1 MDASMQAKLLKI
13 ESAFLSLFPVLYCLI
28 ILPSKELH
36 NTFFTSKINLLAV
49 FVILATIFRFI
60 ASRDVNFAQFGDAAK
75 KISGYLWVL
84 SVFLLSLLVS
94 VLLSPEQTQSIFGAV
109 NFHTGASFILLSAL
123 AFWLYSSGQR
133 ISRVGPAL
141 LILIF
146 NVLVVLEYLGFRPLA
161 PITDAH
167 TKLETVFPAVT
178 VGYRGQVAGIS
189 ILLSL
194 LPLYW
199 FRDRYSDWRFWM
211 LFIVGCIG
219 MGCTTNSSATIGFA
233 VALLLFILV
242 SRKTVLM
249 VLLIPLLA
257 IVNLNAYRP
266 LTALNTQLYAL
277 GWVANKADSKDLKN
291 TVTLKTRLILW
302 EAGARMFVARPI
314 FGWGPQTY
322 NQHWFNYISKTK
334 GDQLYRLELGLKPEQ
349 KLVRIGDSAAY
360 KTMDGEK
367 VPVVLNYTTPHSA
380 VIDLLYSQ
388 GIVGFSLFCLFL
400 ITLVRYMRKRMGR
413 VAFLA
418 LLPLIGYFIYLAAWF
433 ITVPA
438 TGLAAIILGMA
449 VSDARNTPSEKIES
463 KEVN

>member
-1 MDASMQAKLLKI
+1 MQNKLFKI
-13 ESAFLSLFPVLYCLI
+13 ENILLSLFPIFYCLLI
-28 ILPSKELH
+28 FPAKELF
-36 NTFFTSKINLLAV
+36 NTLFVPKINLL
-49 FVILATIFRFI
+49 TIFIIILFVLRFA
-60 ASRDVNFAQFGDAAK
+60 ASKDVDFAQLRASAK
-75 KISGYLWVL
+75 KTSTYLL
-84 SVFLLSLLVS
+84 LLGGFLLSLFVS
-94 VLLSPEQTQSIFGAV
+94 VLLSSEQTQSIFGAV
-109 NFHTGASFILLSAL
+109 NFHTGASFILLSVL

-133 ISRVGPAL
+133 VSHVGTAL

-146 NVLVVLEYLGFRPLA
+146 NFLVVLEYLGFRPLA
-161 PITDAH
+161 FITDVYI
-167 TKLETVFPAVT
+167 KLDTVFPAVT
-178 VGYRGQVAGIS
+178 VGYRGQVAGVS

-199 FRDRYSDWRFWM
+199 FRDRYTDWRFWM
-211 LFIVGCIG
+211 LFIAGCSG
-219 MGCTTNSSATIGFA
+219 LGCTTNSSAIIGFA
-233 VALLLFILV
+233 VAMLLFVVISKKSLLV
-242 SRKTVLM
+242 VL
-249 VLLIPLLA
+249 VIPLLA
-257 IVNLNAYRP
+257 VASLNAYRP
-266 LTALNTQLYAL
+266 LAAFNAQLYSL
-277 GWVANKADSKDLKN
+277 GWVTDKSDSKDLKS

-302 EAGARMFVARPI
+302 EAGTRMFVAKPI

-322 NQHWFNYISKTK
+322 NQHWFNYISKSK
-334 GDQLYRLELGLKPEQ
+334 GDQLYRLELGLKPQQ
-349 KLVRIGDSAAY
+349 KMVRIGDTAGY
-360 KTMDGEK
+360 TTLEGKK
-367 VPVVLNYTTPHSA
+367 VPVILNYTTPHSA
-380 VIDLLYSQ
+380 VVDLLYSQ